1 MISMGMV
8 SMSGLMA
15 RDTKENGT
23 EIKCTAKEKQCG
35 RMDENMKAIIS
46 TIKST
51 DMAYSNG
58 KTGEGMKA
66 IGKMV
71 NNMAEGYI

>member
-1 MISMGMV
+1 
-8 SMSGLMA
+8 
-15 RDTKENGT
+15 
-23 EIKCTAKEKQCG
+23 
-35 RMDENMKAIIS
+35 MDENMKAIIS

>member
-1 MISMGMV
+1 
-8 SMSGLMA
+8 
-15 RDTKENGT
+15 
-23 EIKCTAKEKQCG
+23 
-35 RMDENMKAIIS
+35 MDENMKAIIS
-46 TIKST
+46 TIKSM

-58 KTGEGMKA
+58 MTGEGMKA